1 VRDNA
6 RLMAQHQGAT
16 GRLRAVRRDGEQVTP
31 LELFF
36 DLVFVLALTQCTDV
50 IAHRPTWEGIGEGL
64 LLLALLWWAW
74 VGYAWLTSV
83 VDPEE
88 GSVRLSIFAAMAAF
102 LVAALAIPGAFG
114 DDAIALAIAYGV
126 VRLAHVALFMLASRG
141 ESDLRHSVVGFSGT
155 TALGVLLVLLGAF
168 VDDSGARAAI
178 WAVALLIDVGGPY
191 IWGTS
196 GWQLQ
201 PAHFAERHGLII
213 IIALGESI
221 VAIGVG
227 AGVHLTAEVI
237 LAAILGVFLASG
249 LWWLYFDV
257 TSLMAARKLA
267 SMSPGRE
274 RNALARDAY
283 SYLHFPMVAGIVLAA
298 FGLKTTLSH
307 VDDQLDLVP
316 ATALAGGVALFLLA
330 QFAFKHR
337 AVQMWSA
344 HRFVTAAVLLALI
357 PVLQEVHAVVA
368 LGLVVAVIALH
379 IGYESVRF
387 AALRHEERA
396 RMHEHHANHDPA
408 SGSTA

>member
-6 RLMAQHQGAT
+6 RLMAQHEGAT

-50 IAHRPTWEGIGEGL
+50 IAHRATWEGVGEGL

-102 LVAALAIPGAFG
+102 LIAALAIPGAFG
-114 DDAIALAIAYGV
+114 EDAITLAVAYGV
-126 VRLAHVALFMLASRG
+126 VRFAHIALFMLASRD
-141 ESDLRHSVVGFSGT
+141 ESDLRHSVVGFAGT
-155 TALGVLLVLLGAF
+155 TALGVLLVLVGAF
-168 VDDSGARAAI
+168 VDDPGARAAI
-178 WAVALLIDVGGPY
+178 WAVALVIDLGGAY
-191 IWGTS
+191 VRGIS

-221 VAIGVG
+221 ISIGVG
-227 AGVHLTAEVI
+227 AEIGLSAEII
-237 LAAILGVFLASG
+237 LGAILGVFLASG

-257 TSLMAARKLA
+257 TSIMAARKLA
-267 SMSPGRE
+267 SMPPGGE

-283 SYLHFPMVAGIVLAA
+283 SYLHFPMVAGIMLAA

-307 VDDQLDLVP
+307 VDARLDLVP
-316 ATALAGGVALFLLA
+316 AAALSGGVALFLLA

-337 AVQMWSA
+337 AVRMWSV

-357 PVLQEVHAVVA
+357 PVLQEVHALVA

-379 IGYESVRF
+379 IAYESVRF

-396 RMHEHHANHDPA
+396 RMHEQHANHDSEAGPT
-408 SGSTA
+408 S